1 MDRFHRIADAF
12 AQVQKQACLLLE
24 TTDGAAFFSNDAWQK
39 EIGTGITR
47 VIANGS
53 KIEKGAINFSKV
65 SGPVTPSME
74 ATTGIA
80 EGTFSATGVSSI
92 FHPKNPLAPI
102 IHMNIRYFELS
113 NGKAWFGGGIDLTP
127 HYIDVDEVRNFHQE
141 LKRVCDTFDAS
152 WYPDFK
158 QQADNYFFIQ
168 HRNESRGVGGIFYD
182 HLMADER
189 SWEKLF
195 DFSVALGALYPEL
208 YAGILVKKGNLPYSP
223 GQLLWQKH
231 RRSRYVEFNL
241 MYDRGTQFGLQSNGN
256 VESILVSMPPDAQW
270 NYKYLPP
277 AGSEEEKTMNFLKKG
292 INWLDL

>member
-24 TTDGAAFFSNDAWQK
+24 TIDGAAFFSNDAWQK

-47 VIANGS
+47 VIAHGS

-74 ATTGIA
+74 ATTGIS

-127 HYIDVDEVRNFHQE
+127 HYIDLDEVRNFHQE

-195 DFSVALGALYPEL
+195 DFSVDLGTLYPEL
-208 YAGILVKKGNLPYSP
+208 YAGILIKKGNLPYSP

-270 NYKYLPP
+270 SYNYSPEP
-277 AGSEEEKTMNFLKKG
+277 GSEEEKTMNFLKKG
-292 INWLDL
+292 INWLEI

>member
-1 MDRFHRIADAF
+1 MDRFQRIADAF
-12 AQVQKQACLLLE
+12 AQVQKQACVLLE
-24 TTDGAAFFSNDAWQK
+24 TTDGAAVFSNDAWQK

-47 VIANGS
+47 VISNGS

-65 SGPVTPSME
+65 SGPITPSME
-74 ATTGIA
+74 ATTGLS
-80 EGTFSATGVSSI
+80 EGSFSATGVSSI

-127 HYIDVDEVRNFHQE
+127 HYIDVDEARNFHRAV
-141 LKRVCDTFDAS
+141 KSICDAYDAS
-152 WYPDFK
+152 YYPDFK
-158 QQADNYFFIQ
+158 QQADDYFFLQ
-168 HRNESRGVGGIFYD
+168 HRNETRGAGGIFYD
-182 HLMADER
+182 HLLVNEH
-189 SWEKLF
+189 SWQKLL
-195 DFSVALGALYPEL
+195 DFSVALGKLYPEI
-208 YAGILVKKGNLPYSP
+208 YADILNKKSTLPFS
-223 GQLLWQKH
+223 QKQEQWQKL

-270 NYKYLPP
+270 NYNYSPEP
-277 AGSEEEKTMNFLKKG
+277 GSDEEKTMNFLKKG